1 MGNFRFNYTMSEA
14 SGSVVPA
21 RGASVLAPLVSVA
34 EALGGD
40 SIAEVWKIAGGE
52 LWECSGFLDNR
63 VVMYSGCLRR
73 ALARVT
79 RGSEERGRGVLRG
92 GGLERTGYT

>member
-1 MGNFRFNYTMSEA
+1 MSEA

-21 RGASVLAPLVSVA
+21 GWFRGASVTAPLLSIA
-34 EALGGD
+34 EGLGGD

-73 ALARVT
+73 ALAPVVSGRGRVE
-79 RGSEERGRGVLRG
+79 GGRGVLRG
-92 GGLERTGYT
+92 G